1 MKEATLSEDDF
12 EAYCLANATKLE
24 RLPSGQLKKAR
35 LIEARMLQSYM
46 QRRTSEEEIDYIID
60 TMDENYQY
68 LSKLERVKTKIEDIY
83 T

>member
-1 MKEATLSEDDF
+1 
-12 EAYCLANATKLE
+12 
-24 RLPSGQLKKAR
+24 
-35 LIEARMLQSYM
+35 MLQSYM